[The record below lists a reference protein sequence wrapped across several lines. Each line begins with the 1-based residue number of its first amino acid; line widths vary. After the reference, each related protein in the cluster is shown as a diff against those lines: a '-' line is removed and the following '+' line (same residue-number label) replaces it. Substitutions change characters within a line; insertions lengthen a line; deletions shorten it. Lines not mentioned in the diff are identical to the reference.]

1 MITHIFML
9 KLADGATDDQ
19 VQHFADG
26 LDELVPQLDMI
37 RGYRHGRDVGI
48 RDDTWDYAV
57 VADFD
62 SVEDYLAYASHPL
75 HIELGVNRSRP
86 IIGESVRVQ
95 IET

>member
-9 KLADGATDDQ
+9 ELAEGATDEQ

-37 RGYRHGRDVGI
+37 RGYLHGRDLGLVDG
-48 RDDTWDYAV
+48 TWDYAV

-62 SVEDYLAYASHPL
+62 SPEDYLAYASHPL
-75 HIELGVNRSRP
+75 HVELGVNRSRP
-86 IIGESVRVQ
+86 IIGRSARVQ
-95 IET
+95 IGS